1 MKAVVHDR
9 FGKPDVLKLE
19 EVENPEPSEDGVLVR
34 VRAASLNRAD
44 WYGMTGTPYVG
55 RFSMGLRKPKGRFV
69 GIDFAG
75 TVDSLGVSVSE
86 FEAGDEVFGA
96 RHGALAEYVAAG
108 QAIARKPANLTFE
121 EAATIPVA
129 GVTALQG
136 LRDKGGLQQGQ
147 RVLINGATGG
157 VGTFAVQIARAL
169 GAEVTGVC
177 STSKVELVRSLGAGR
192 VLDYTRE
199 DFTRNG
205 ARYDLILDV
214 AGSRSWADYKRALEP
229 QGVLVIVG
237 GPSGRMLGPLGH
249 IGRMLLASK
258 RGTRRAVF
266 FIAKPNRVDLNT
278 LRELAETGR
287 LTPAIDHRYDL
298 PEAADAFRYIGK
310 GHARGKVVI
319 TV

>member
-1 MKAVVHDR
+1 MRAIVHDR
-9 FGKPDVLKLE
+9 FGEPDVLKLE
-19 EVENPEPSEDGVLVR
+19 EVEKPEPPEDGVLVR

-55 RFSMGLRKPKGRFV
+55 RFSMGLRKPKGRAI

-75 TVDSLGVSVSE
+75 TVDSVGASVSD

-108 QAIARKPANLTFE
+108 E

-129 GVTALQG
+129 GLTALQG
-136 LRDKGGLQQGQ
+136 LRDKGDLQEGQ

-157 VGTFAVQIARAL
+157 VGTFAVQIAKAL

-177 STSKVELVRSLGAGR
+177 STSKVQLVRSLGAER
-192 VLDYTRE
+192 VVDYTRE
-199 DFTRNG
+199 DFTRDG
-205 ARYDLILDV
+205 ERYDLILDV
-214 AGSRSWADYKRALEP
+214 AGSRSWREYKRVLEP
-229 QGVLVIVG
+229 HGILVVVG

-258 RGTRRAVF
+258 RGSRRAVF
-266 FIAKPNRVDLNT
+266 FVAKPNRVDLDT
-278 LRELAETGR
+278 LRELAEAGR
-287 LTPAIDHRYDL
+287 LTPAIDHRYEL
-298 PEAADAFRYIGK
+298 REAADAFRYIGE
-310 GHARGKVVI
+310 GHARGKVAI
-319 TV
+319 TL